1 MPGAHSLRGLM
12 KWLRRDE
19 WRDRFATVYDAHL
32 RLACERLSVDV
43 DEVVSILGQ
52 DWFMTTV

>member
-1 MPGAHSLRGLM
+1 M